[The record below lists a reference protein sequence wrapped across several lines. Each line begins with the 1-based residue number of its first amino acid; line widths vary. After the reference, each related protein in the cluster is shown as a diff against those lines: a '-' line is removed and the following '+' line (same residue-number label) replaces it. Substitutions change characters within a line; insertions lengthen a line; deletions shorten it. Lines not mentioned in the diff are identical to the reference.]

1 MTSMCVRRELF
12 APHRSGVENHP
23 RAMNGKGV
31 DNPNRSLPVSRR
43 SRAMGKMGE
52 TTGSRMRVSTV
63 FALACVV
70 VIAVTALPGAD
81 AVVDAWSTG
90 CEPARIG
97 QMCKMYARAS
107 RGNTPSPPPQY
118 VSWSRIGASS
128 RNEVLLLSRTE
139 VPWLGPPIKTR
150 LPRKSG
156 MRGITG
162 TAVSSKGVVTSA
174 LIFNV
179 TKNTDGWYRCNYYLD
194 GSVAEFH
201 VNITAAATEGGK

>member
-1 MTSMCVRRELF
+1 MTSTCVRREFF
-12 APHRSGVENHP
+12 ARNRPGGEDP
-23 RAMNGKGV
+23 ITGKDV

-43 SRAMGKMGE
+43 RNRATGRGNE
-52 TTGSRMRVSTV
+52 TTGAKWTTV
-63 FALACVV
+63 TVVALAVAV
-70 VIAVTALPGAD
+70 AIVVTAPRGAD

-90 CEPARIG
+90 CEPARLG
-97 QMCKMYARAS
+97 RVCKMYARAT
-107 RGNTPSPPPQY
+107 RGKTPSPPPQY
-118 VSWSRIGASS
+118 VSWNKIGATS
-128 RNEVLLLSRTE
+128 RNEVMLLSRTE

-162 TAVSSKGVVTSA
+162 TAVSSKGVVMSA

-179 TKNTDGWYRCNYYLD
+179 TKETDGWYRCNYYLD

-201 VNITAAATEGGK
+201 VNITADA